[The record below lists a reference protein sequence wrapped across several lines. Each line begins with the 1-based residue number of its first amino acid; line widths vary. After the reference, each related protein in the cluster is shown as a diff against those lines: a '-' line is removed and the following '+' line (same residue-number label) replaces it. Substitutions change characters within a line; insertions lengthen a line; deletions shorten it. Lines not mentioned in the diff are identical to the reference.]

1 MVYFYEWGSTASRLE
16 MHCEEAVYYLQLSSL
31 KFLVLAVSGVSGHNN
46 LTIVLLQVIHLI
58 STNEIL
64 EKIGKKCSPNGN
76 HYIFITDL
84 TRLTKM
90 FSLSRIYLNI
100 LNMYAKIASYSPFS
114 LYFFF
119 P

>member
-1 MVYFYEWGSTASRLE
+1 MVYFYEWGSTVSRLE
-16 MHCEEAVYYLQLSSL
+16 THCEEAVYYLQLSSL

-46 LTIVLLQVIHLI
+46 LTIVLLQVIPL
-58 STNEIL
+58 
-64 EKIGKKCSPNGN
+64 KIRKKCSPNGN
-76 HYIFITDL
+76 HYIFVADL